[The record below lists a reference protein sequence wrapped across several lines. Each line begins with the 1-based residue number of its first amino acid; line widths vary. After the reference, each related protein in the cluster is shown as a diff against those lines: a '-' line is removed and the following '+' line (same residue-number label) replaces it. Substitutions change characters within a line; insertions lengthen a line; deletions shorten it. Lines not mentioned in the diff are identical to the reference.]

1 MEKKILVNQVL
12 EQGVE
17 KFEVRKD
24 AFDYLQEGVDHKK
37 LENIYIAWEEKQV
50 INEQELELAKKE
62 INELVKVRLGIA
74 NRSLEISYPL
84 TTALSKFKA
93 HGEGLNYMVRT
104 VEDRIKSK
112 TLAYETAESQR
123 IEDEYNAKK
132 KVIDNS
138 IDSLAEEFLTVK
150 TSDDCNFLLEQVKKI
165 DFTLDLESE
174 EQLHDYFLSRKN
186 ELVGKIHYMKIQILE
201 KNEADAKQKVKDLEN
216 ENAILKETQTTVPEL
231 KSDQAEERKFVEN
244 KKSNATIEQVSLDS
258 LSGDKFIN
266 MLSLFTADKVAY
278 KEALNS
284 LKKEELY
291 TLQRTALISNPH
303 IEVVDL
309 VNLILF

>member
-37 LENIYIAWEEKQV
+37 LENIYISWEEKQV
-50 INEQELELAKKE
+50 TNEQELELAKKE
-62 INELVKVRLGIA
+62 INELVKVRTGIEK
-74 NRSLEISYPL
+74 RRKEVSSPI
-84 TTALSKFKA
+84 TTVLSKFKA
-93 HGEGLNYMVRT
+93 HGDGLQDMVRT

-112 TLAYETAESQR
+112 TLDYETAESQR

-150 TSDDCNFLLEQVKKI
+150 TSDDCNFLLEQVKNI

-216 ENAILKETQTTVPEL
+216 ENAILKEAQSTTPEL
-231 KSDQAEERKFVEN
+231 QSDQVEERKFVEN

-266 MLSLFTADKVAY
+266 MLSLFTVDKVAY